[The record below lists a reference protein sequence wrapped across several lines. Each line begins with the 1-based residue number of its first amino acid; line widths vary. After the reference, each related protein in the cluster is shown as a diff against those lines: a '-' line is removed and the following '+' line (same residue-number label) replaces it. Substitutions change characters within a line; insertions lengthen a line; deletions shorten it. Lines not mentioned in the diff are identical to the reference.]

1 MMELTKH
8 IWFCE
13 FLKSFFF
20 KEKVPVYKA
29 VYSFYYLYSSGTV
42 FRKSKRIFRC
52 RLKQNGAFL
61 GEEEHEGCICSFL
74 T

>member
-29 VYSFYYLYSSGTV
+29 VYSFYYHPSILLVLCLGNQSGSLDV
-42 FRKSKRIFRC
+42 
-52 RLKQNGAFL
+52 G
-61 GEEEHEGCICSFL
+61 
-74 T
+74 